1 MDVSLLSFLKVWYSK
16 FKLLLNMFSK
26 IQIERTVYGSEEHKL
41 ICDSIDKFI
50 QKEAIPFYAEWENA
64 KAVPHSFWEKVGEQG
79 FLCMD
84 VPVEYGGAGMD
95 FTFSSMVQERFR
107 IAGVDFGIGVHSD
120 IVAPYIVKYGSEFQ
134 KQRFLPKMVSGEW
147 VGCIGMTEPD
157 AGSDLKA
164 LKTTATDMGD
174 YYLVNGSK
182 TFITNGY
189 VSDFVICACRTNK
202 GTAEE
207 GITLL
212 LIESSF
218 EGYSKGKPFE
228 KIGSR
233 AQDTCELFFE
243 EVRVPKSHLLGEVGK
258 GFHYMMEELAR
269 ERLGIGVEA
278 VASAT
283 NALNATI
290 QYVSER
296 SAFKKKIAE
305 FQNTQFK
312 LADLA
317 ADLQVHQSF
326 VDACIALL
334 AQNKLTPVQASIAK
348 LKATEMYGKMVDE
361 CVQLHGGYGYM
372 WEYGIARNYAAARVT
387 RIYGGA
393 NEIMKMIIAR
403 GLLRG

>member
-1 MDVSLLSFLKVWYSK
+1 
-16 FKLLLNMFSK
+16 MFSK
-26 IQIERTVYGSEEHKL
+26 IQIERTVYSSDEHKL
-41 ICDSIDKFI
+41 ICDSVDKFI
-50 QKEAIPFYAEWENA
+50 QKEAIPHYAEWEAA
-64 KAVPHSFWEKVGEQG
+64 KAVPHAFWEKVGEQG

-84 VPVEYGGAGMD
+84 VPEAYGGAGMD
-95 FTFSSMVQERFR
+95 FSFSTMIQERFR
-107 IAGVDFGIGVHSD
+107 YAGVDFGIGVHSD

-164 LKTTATDMGD
+164 LKTTAKDMGD

-202 GTAEE
+202 GTPDE

-218 EGYSKGKPFE
+218 EGYTKGKPFE

-243 EVRVPKSHLLGEVGK
+243 DVKVPKSHLLGGEGK
-258 GFHYMMEELAR
+258 GFHIMMEELAR
-269 ERLGIGVEA
+269 ERLGIAIEA

-283 NALNATI
+283 SALDTTI

-296 SAFKKKIAE
+296 KAFKKRIAD

-326 VDACIALL
+326 VDACITLHASG
-334 AQNKLTPVQASIAK
+334 KLTPIQASIAK
-348 LKATEMYGKMVDE
+348 LKATEMCGKMTDE

-372 WEYGIARNYAAARVT
+372 WEYGIARNYAASRVT

-403 GLLRG
+403 GLLKE